1 MTQYEMVIGL
11 EVHCQLATKS
21 KLFCGC
27 ATDGFG
33 EAPNSR
39 VCPVCT
45 AQPGVLPVLNKK
57 AVELA
62 YSAALALECRLNA
75 QSIFARKNYFYPDLP
90 KAYQIS
96 QYDQPFS
103 EHGRLTIQVKG
114 QPPKTVGITRIHMEE
129 DAGKLLHDVGGLK
142 LDGSLVDFNRAGVP
156 LMEIVSEPDLRTSD
170 EAYAYLSALKEVIQF
185 VGSSRCDMEKGEM
198 RCDANVSVR
207 PVGRKEFGTRAELK
221 NLNSFKNVKDAIE
234 YEFRRQVQVVE
245 SGGRIVQETRQW
257 NAATQE
263 TESLRSKEDAHDYRY
278 FPDPDLVP
286 LTAAPERVAAM
297 KAALPELPSA
307 KRARFTA
314 ELGLSSYDAEV
325 LTGDKVLADFFEKAA
340 AEAPKG
346 SVKTVASMV
355 SNEMLARMNAENKTA
370 AEAPFAPQHLGRLAG
385 LVASG
390 TLSSKG
396 AKDVFARM
404 WETGKD
410 PQALVAELG
419 LSQVSDDKQVM
430 EWVKAAVAA
439 NPKAAADLKSGKD
452 AAIGA
457 LVGAVMKLSKGKAN
471 PALVNKFIKE
481 AVQA

>member
-1 MTQYEMVIGL
+1 MKQYELVIGL
-11 EVHCQLATKS
+11 EVHCQLATRT

-27 ATDGFG
+27 GTDGFG
-33 EAPNSR
+33 ETPNTR
-39 VCPVCT
+39 ICPVCT

-62 YSAALALECRLNA
+62 YNAALALDCCLNA
-75 QSIFARKNYFYPDLP
+75 TSIFARKNYFYPDLP

-103 EHGRLTIQVKG
+103 EHGKLEILVKG
-114 QPPKTVGITRIHMEE
+114 QPPKTIGITRIHMEE
-129 DAGKLLHDVGGLK
+129 DAGKLVHDQGA
-142 LDGSLVDFNRAGVP
+142 GSLVDFNRAGVP
-156 LMEIVSEPDLRTSD
+156 LIEIVSEPEMRSSD
-170 EAYAYLSALKEVIQF
+170 EAYAYLTALKEVIQF

-207 PVGRKEFGTRAELK
+207 PVGQEKFGTRAELK

-234 YEFRRQVQVVE
+234 YEFRRQVEVVE
-245 SGGRIVQETRQW
+245 SGGKIVQETRLWDAEAQV
-257 NAATQE
+257 
-263 TESLRSKEDAHDYRY
+263 TESMRSKEEAHDYRY

-286 LTAAPERVAAM
+286 LTAAPGRIAAL
-297 KAALPELPSA
+297 KAALPELPAA
-307 KRARFTA
+307 KRRRFTA
-314 ELGLSSYDAEV
+314 ELGLTPYDAEV
-325 LTGDKVLADFFEKAA
+325 LTGNQGLADFFEKAA
-340 AEAPKG
+340 SGAPKG
-346 SVKTVASMV
+346 AVKTVANLLST
-355 SNEMLARMNAENKTA
+355 EMLARLNAENKSA
-370 AEAPFAPQHLGRLAG
+370 AEAPFDPAHLGRLAG

-419 LSQVSDDKQVM
+419 LSQVSDDKQIM

-439 NPKAAADLKSGKD
+439 NPKAAADVKGGKD
-452 AAIGA
+452 AAVGA
-457 LVGAVMKLSKGKAN
+457 LVGAVMKLSRGKAN
-471 PALVNKFIKE
+471 PALVNKLILE
-481 AVQA
+481 AVRS